1 MRFLLTSGVAAP
13 SGDACSPA
21 GAVPL
26 AARRAAAAGRLGSG
40 PRPSAD
46 LP

>member
-13 SGDACSPA
+13 SGDARSPA
-21 GAVPL
+21 GEVSP
-26 AARRAAAAGRLGSG
+26 AARRAAATGRLGSC